1 MGKCICQ
8 PLRVALEGRYMTP
21 DDIVRAASVLIH
33 SRGARIVDMPRLI
46 AAISAADD
54 VAAHSGVPVSSAFA
68 TLTSQGQPWNLYFF
82 PYSGK
87 DIDRIWQHIAHAAIH
102 GIVSAGRL
110 DMDDDALLEKLNR
123 MISTCHSAE
132 GLTRRIAQL
141 VGTLDPGSPE
151 KHYDIAVPKK
161 SASAILNQLRGPH
174 A

>member
-1 MGKCICQ
+1 MSEK
-8 PLRVALEGRYMTP
+8 
-21 DDIVRAASVLIH
+21 DIIRAANILIH
-33 SRGARIVDMPRLI
+33 RRGARNADLPRLT
-46 AAISAADD
+46 AAIMAAED
-54 VAAHSGVPVSSAFA
+54 VAAHTNTQISHAFA
-68 TLTSQGQPWNLYFF
+68 VLTKGGAPWNLYFF

-87 DIDRIWQHIAHAAIH
+87 TPDPTWQHIAHAAIH
-102 GIVSAGRL
+102 GVVSTGRL
-110 DMDDDALLEKLNR
+110 DMDDDDLLEKLNR

-141 VGTLDPGSPE
+141 VGTLDLGSPE